1 MLEIFAMNCMYCEE
15 THEKRTE
22 LLIEVGKLAHSTLF
36 ILKNQNHLGR
46 VVLALNG
53 HRQEV
58 FEMTEEERNGFFA
71 DVALVSKAMQ
81 GLFNPDKI
89 NYGIFGDGVPHVHM
103 HIVPKYKNQLQWGHF
118 FWDKGEAEVTLSDAE
133 YAQMAAN
140 YKKLLKL

>member
-1 MLEIFAMNCMYCEE
+1 MNCMYCEQ
-15 THEKRTE
+15 THKKRTE
-22 LLIEVGKLAHSTLF
+22 LLIEVGKLVHSTLF

-53 HRQEV
+53 HRQDV

-81 GLFNPDKI
+81 ELFNPDKI

-103 HIVPKYKNQLQWGHF
+103 HIVPKYKDQLQWGHF
-118 FWDKGEAEVTLSDAE
+118 FWDKSEAEVTLSDAE